1 MKASLITSV
10 LAFLAISTSVQAA
23 PQAGGNPPQAA
34 PSQAAGGAQ
43 SNQTG
48 PVYITNPTEG
58 TVWQPGSQQTVSWQN
73 PQQGLTALTIEL
85 LQGDPNA
92 LKLVQTLATN
102 VNPSSGSTQV
112 TVPKNVSIGDYALA
126 VGQDPSQMA
135 YMGGLKI
142 ANTGGAASSSSS
154 GAAQQQ
160 TAGPSAQSA
169 GVKRQELAAGASGSG
184 AAAGAASPTGSG
196 AAAGASGAASSAGA
210 SGAAAG
216 ESGAAS
222 PTGAAGAAGAASS
235 SGSATAAAQSGA
247 ASSAAAG
254 GSSSSSTGST
264 AGSASGDSGSS
275 STGSTGGTSGSSST
289 SSSGSGKLAT
299 GAFALAA
306 PLVLTLAF

>member
-210 SGAAAG
+210 SDAAAG

-222 PTGAAGAAGAASS
+222 PTGAAGAASS

>member
-196 AAAGASGAASSAGA
+196 AASSAGA

>member
-196 AAAGASGAASSAGA
+196 AASSAGA

-222 PTGAAGAAGAASS
+222 PTGAAGAASS